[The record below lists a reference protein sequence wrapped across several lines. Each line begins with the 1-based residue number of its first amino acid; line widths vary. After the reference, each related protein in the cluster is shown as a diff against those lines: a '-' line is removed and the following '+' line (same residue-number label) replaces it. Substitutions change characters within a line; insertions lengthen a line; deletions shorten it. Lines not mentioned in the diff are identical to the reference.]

1 MRLVSVLR
9 AIVRYRERSEC
20 GRHTGLTRFARE
32 LNEVKGMD
40 SGADA
45 ERAILLKETERL
57 NRAAAANA
65 RLASLLKTAQ
75 HEHYYERERLLS
87 EHASRLREGG

>member
-1 MRLVSVLR
+1 M
-9 AIVRYRERSEC
+9 
-20 GRHTGLTRFARE
+20 
-32 LNEVKGMD
+32 KGMD

-87 EHASRLREGG
+87 EHASRLREGGSSERWSKLVASEEHTMGLPPEKTQSAVR